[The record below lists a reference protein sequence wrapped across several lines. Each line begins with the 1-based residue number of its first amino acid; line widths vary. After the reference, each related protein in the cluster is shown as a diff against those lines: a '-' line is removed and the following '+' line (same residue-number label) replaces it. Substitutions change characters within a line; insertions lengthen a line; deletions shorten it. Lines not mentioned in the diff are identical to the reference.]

1 MDRALSPGERVLDA
15 GCGSAIL
22 AISAARLGAHHVL
35 AVDIDPYACEAAREN
50 AAVNGVTD
58 SVGIEGASV
67 TPAWLDGRGPF
78 DGILANIQ
86 AGVLVPLLESF
97 AGALSPG
104 GWLIL
109 SGITEEEWLGVFGSA
124 ARLGFRLED
133 VDAEGEWRTGWFKRR
148 AD

>member
-1 MDRALSPGERVLDA
+1 M
-15 GCGSAIL
+15 
-22 AISAARLGAHHVL
+22 
-35 AVDIDPYACEAAREN
+35 
-50 AAVNGVTD
+50 NGVTD

-97 AGALSPG
+97 AGTLSPG

-109 SGITEEEWLGVFGSA
+109 SGITEEEWFGVFGSA
-124 ARLGFRLED
+124 ALLGFRLEE
-133 VDAEGEWRTGWFKRR
+133 VDAEGGWRTGWFTRR
-148 AD
+148 VD